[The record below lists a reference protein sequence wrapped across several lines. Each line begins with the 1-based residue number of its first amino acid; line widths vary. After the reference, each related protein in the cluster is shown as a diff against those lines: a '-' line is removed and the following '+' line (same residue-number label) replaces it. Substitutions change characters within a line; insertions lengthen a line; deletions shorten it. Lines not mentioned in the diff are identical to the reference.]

1 MPGAG
6 DALRQACG
14 TLTPSPRPPMTIQ
27 TESEIQ
33 SGICEFRAR
42 GTGTLV
48 EAVDMI
54 AEALA
59 YCRRRGLGRLLIDAA
74 GLEGIATPTLV
85 DRFLAVEE
93 WARTAGGMVV
103 AALVVEDRLIHADKF
118 GVRVAADLGLTA
130 EVFTDAVEARAWL
143 ATIA

>member
-1 MPGAG
+1 MA
-6 DALRQACG
+6 
-14 TLTPSPRPPMTIQ
+14 IQ
-27 TESEIQ
+27 TDSEIHA
-33 SGICEFRAR
+33 GICVFRAR
-42 GTGTLV
+42 GSCTLV
-48 EAVDMI
+48 EAVDMVSDS
-54 AEALA
+54 LK
-59 YCRRRGLGRLLIDAA
+59 YCRSRALSRLLIDAT
-74 GLEGIATPTLV
+74 GLEGVATPALV

-130 EVFTDAVEARAWL
+130 DVFTDETQARAWL